1 MPGSGPDYCL
11 ILIERECICHV
22 MHPLCFSKPDKVCHR
37 CMRCVSCIL
46 SSVGNLTI
54 NVYIC
59 PILRDLCALR
69 SGLFRLVVLLFMQ
82 PLISRRY
89 MTLKA
94 EPKTICVCVHAG
106 LQLGV

>member
-54 NVYIC
+54 NIYIC
-59 PILRDLCALR
+59 PIFAGPLCIKIWVISF
-69 SGLFRLVVLLFMQ
+69 SGLTFYAAPYFPAL
-82 PLISRRY
+82 Y
-89 MTLKA
+89 DA
-94 EPKTICVCVHAG
+94 ES
-106 LQLGV
+106 